1 MGKVEAPIQN
11 SNKKE
16 FTAIQQKHV
25 RVRILVHETSQRER
39 EREREA

>member
-16 FTAIQQKHV
+16 QTAIQQKHV